1 MHKTS
6 PLLFGM
12 KSDKVS
18 DFREFIFGSRIENR
32 KSEVLFTKRG
42 NFKAILILII
52 FFSVGIIQT
61 KEKAFDEIA
70 NKNRQFSKD

>member
-1 MHKTS
+1 MHKIS

-32 KSEVLFTKRG
+32 KSEVIFTKRG
-42 NFKAILILII
+42 NFKAILIVWL
-52 FFSVGIIQT
+52 
-61 KEKAFDEIA
+61 
-70 NKNRQFSKD
+70 